1 MKALTKIA
9 ILACVL
15 AISAFSC
22 FANDSENPQRR
33 QKVGLVL
40 SGGGS
45 KGIAHIGVIKV
56 LEENNIPID
65 YVAGTSMGAIIGG
78 LYAAGYSPEEM
89 LDLITSKPF
98 AYWSTG
104 QIDPNY
110 VYYFA
115 AEQASPTMLTVPLNS
130 KRDSLE
136 RIKSAVPASLISPMP
151 MSFAF
156 MEMFSSPTAKSKGNF
171 DNLFVPYR
179 CVASDVKAK
188 HKVVLKDG
196 NLGDAIRASM
206 SFPLVFQP
214 TQIDTML
221 LYDGGLYDN
230 FPVDVMMETFHPDI
244 IIGVNVSVPDHG
256 PQTSL
261 MDQLENLV
269 IQARDNDLDPAD
281 GIKLSI
287 NLNEFSLLDFPKAD
301 QIYAIGRQHA
311 EEMIDSIKT
320 RVIDRV
326 PMAEVAKRRTTF
338 TKGAPKL
345 MFSSVSVEGG
355 TPQQN
360 RYLEYLFNSK
370 GLDTIT
376 LAEAHRAFYRAISP
390 GKLRD
395 FTPQSTFD
403 DSTRMF
409 RLHLRASVKDDFKL
423 GVGGYITSSTSSY
436 IFLSAGYSKL
446 SFSSLSTNIGAWVG
460 QSYLGAVLNSRLY
473 LRTPLPS
480 ALELQGVATRQKY
493 FETDYLFFEDK
504 SPSYVLDHQYFGRL
518 KIATAIGSLCNMEL
532 GVGYGYINDSFY
544 QPDMQLGYSSNREHS
559 RFGLAQ
565 AFIKF
570 ETNTLSDINYPTQGN
585 EFSATAMA
593 VSGSHTR
600 EYGNRRSNEV
610 RTSPQWLQIEGVA
623 RSYMSLGRHFALGIE
638 GDVMLS
644 TRKLLSDYYA
654 TIVAAPAFLPTP
666 TSSNFFN
673 SAFRSNSFIAAGL
686 VPIYKYNSNLS
697 ARLQTYCFL
706 PVRKI
711 DENQNG
717 EAYYSGWF
725 KDPQFFSELDVCYK
739 LPFATVT
746 AYCNYASSP
755 AHNWNVGISFG
766 IFLHAPD
773 FLR

>member
-1 MKALTKIA
+1 MKALMKIA
-9 ILACVL
+9 ILACTM
-15 AISAFSC
+15 AMSAFTC
-22 FANDSENPQRR
+22 FANESAEPRR

-65 YVAGTSMGAIIGG
+65 YVAGTSMGAIVGG

-115 AEQASPTMLTVPLNS
+115 TETPSPAMLTVPINS
-130 KRDSLE
+130 KRDSIE

-156 MEMFSSPTAKSKGNF
+156 MELFSKQTAQSGGNF
-171 DNLFVPYR
+171 DKLFVPYR

-188 HKVVLKDG
+188 HKVVLQDG
-196 NLGDAIRASM
+196 SLGDAIRASM

-214 TQIDTML
+214 TQIDTIL

-230 FPVDVMMETFHPDI
+230 FPVDVMVETFHPDI
-244 IIGVNVSVPDHG
+244 IIGVNVSVPEIG

-269 IQARDNDLDPAD
+269 IQARDNDLAPDL

-287 NLNEFSLLDFPKAD
+287 DLNEFSLLDFPKAD
-301 QIYAIGRQHA
+301 QIYQIGYEHA
-311 EEMIDSIKT
+311 ENMIDSIKG
-320 RVIDRV
+320 RVTDRV
-326 PMAEVAKRRTTF
+326 PMAQVAKRRKAF
-338 TKGAPKL
+338 KKDAPEL
-345 MFSSVSVEGG
+345 TFSSVSVEGG

-370 GLDTIT
+370 GADTIS

-390 GKLRD
+390 GKLRA

-403 DSTRMF
+403 DSTGMF
-409 RLHLRASVKDDFKL
+409 RLNLKASVKDDFKL

-446 SFSSLSTNIGAWVG
+446 SFSSLSTGVGAWIG

-480 ALELQGVATRQKY
+480 ALELEGVAFRQKY

-518 KIATAIGSLCNMEL
+518 KWACAIGSLCNMEA

-544 QPDMQLGYSSNREHS
+544 QPDLSLGYSSVRDHS
-559 RFGLAQ
+559 RYSLAQ
-565 AFIKF
+565 AFLKF
-570 ETNTLSDINYPTQGN
+570 ETNTLNDINYPIQGN
-585 EFSATAMA
+585 HFRATAMA
-593 VSGSHTR
+593 VTGSHTR
-600 EYGNRRSNEV
+600 QHGSRRASEV
-610 RTSPQWLQIEGVA
+610 KTSPQWLQIEGVA
-623 RSYMSLGRHFALGIE
+623 RSYMPLGRHFALGIE

-644 TRKLLSDYYA
+644 TRKLLNDYYA

-666 TSSNFFN
+666 SSSNFFN

-686 VPIYKYNSNLS
+686 VPIYKYNTNLS

-711 DENQNG
+711 DENVHG

-725 KDPQFFSELDVCYK
+725 KDPQFFGELDVCYK

-766 IFLHAPD
+766 IFLHAPQ

>member
-9 ILACVL
+9 ILACAL
-15 AISAFSC
+15 AVSAFTC
-22 FANDSENPQRR
+22 FAQDTAQPRR

-104 QIDPNY
+104 KIDPNY

-115 AEQASPTMLTVPLNS
+115 TESPSPAMLTVPITS

-136 RIKSAVPASLISPMP
+136 RVKSAVPASLISPMP

-156 MEMFSSPTAKSKGNF
+156 MELFSAQTAQSGGDF
-171 DNLFVPYR
+171 DNLFVPFR

-196 NLGDAIRASM
+196 RLGDAIRASM

-230 FPVDVMMETFHPDI
+230 FPVDVMVETFHPDI
-244 IIGVNVSVPDHG
+244 IIGVNVSVPDEG
-256 PQTSL
+256 PQTSF
-261 MDQLENLV
+261 MDQLDNLV
-269 IQARDNDLDPAD
+269 IQARDNNLAPEE

-287 NLNEFSLLDFPKAD
+287 DLNEFSLLDFPKAD
-301 QIYAIGRQHA
+301 QIYAIGYEHA
-311 EEMIDSIKT
+311 EEMIDSIKV

-326 PMAEVAKRRTTF
+326 PMAEVAKRREAF
-338 TKGAPKL
+338 KAESPKL
-345 MFSSVSVEGG
+345 TFSSVTVEGG

-370 GLDTIT
+370 GQDTIS
-376 LAEAHRAFYRAISP
+376 LNQAHRAFYRAISP

-395 FTPQSTFD
+395 FTPQSAYD
-403 DSTRMF
+403 DTTGLF
-409 RLHLRASVKDDFKL
+409 RLNLRASVKDDFKV
-423 GVGGYITSSTSSY
+423 GFGGYITSSTSSY

-446 SFSSLSTNIGAWVG
+446 SFSSLSTGVGAWLG
-460 QSYLGAVLNSRLY
+460 QSYFGAILNSRLY

-480 ALELQGVATRQKY
+480 ALELQAVASRQKY

-504 SPSYVLDHQYFGRL
+504 APSYILDHQYFGRL
-518 KIATAIGSLCNMEL
+518 KWATAIGSLCNMEL
-532 GVGYGYINDSFY
+532 GIGYGYLNDSFY
-544 QPDMQLGYSSNREHS
+544 QPDNSLGYSSTRDHS
-559 RFGLAQ
+559 RYGLAQ
-565 AFIKF
+565 VFLKF
-570 ETNTLSDINYPTQGN
+570 ETSTLSEINYPTQGN
-585 EFSATAMA
+585 LFRATAMA
-593 VSGSHTR
+593 VSGRHTR
-600 EYGNRRSNEV
+600 QYGNRRSAEV
-610 RTSPQWLQIEGVA
+610 KTSPQWLQIEGVA
-623 RSYMSLGRHFALGIE
+623 RSYLPLSRHFSLGIE

-666 TSSNFFN
+666 SSSNFFN
-673 SAFRSNSFIAAGL
+673 SAFRSNSFVAAGV
-686 VPIYKYNSNLS
+686 VPIYKYNTNIS
-697 ARLQTYCFL
+697 ARLQAYCFL

-711 DENQNG
+711 DENQQG

-725 KDPQFFSELDVCYK
+725 KDPKFFSEFDLCYS
-739 LPFATVT
+739 LPFATIT

-766 IFLHAPD
+766 IFLHAPE

>member
-9 ILACVL
+9 ILACAM
-15 AISAFSC
+15 AISAFTC
-22 FANDSENPQRR
+22 FANESTEPRR

-78 LYAAGYSPEEM
+78 LYAAGYSPDEM

-98 AYWSTG
+98 SYWSTG

-115 AEQASPTMLTVPLNS
+115 TETPSPAMLTVPINS
-130 KRDSLE
+130 KRDSIE

-156 MEMFSSPTAKSKGNF
+156 MELFSAQTAQSGGDF
-171 DNLFVPYR
+171 DNLFVPFR
-179 CVASDVKAK
+179 CVASDIKAK

-196 NLGDAIRASM
+196 RLGDAIRASM

-230 FPVDVMMETFHPDI
+230 FPVDVMVETFHPDI
-244 IIGVNVSVPDHG
+244 IIGVNVSVPDEG
-256 PQTSL
+256 PQTSF
-261 MDQLENLV
+261 MDQLDNLV
-269 IQARDNDLDPAD
+269 IQARDNNLAPED

-287 NLNEFSLLDFPKAD
+287 DLNEFSLLDFPKAD
-301 QIYAIGRQHA
+301 QIYAIGYEHA
-311 EEMIDSIKT
+311 EEMIDSIKV
-320 RVIDRV
+320 RVTDRV
-326 PMAEVAKRRTTF
+326 PMAEVAKRREAF
-338 TKGAPKL
+338 KSEAPKL
-345 MFSSVSVEGG
+345 TFSSVTVEGG

-370 GLDTIT
+370 GLDTIS
-376 LAEAHRAFYRAISP
+376 LDQAHRAFYRAISP
-390 GKLRD
+390 GKLRC
-395 FTPQSTFD
+395 FTPQSSYD
-403 DSTRMF
+403 DTTGLF
-409 RLHLRASVKDDFKL
+409 RLNLRASVKDDFKV
-423 GVGGYITSSTSSY
+423 GFGGYITSSTSSY

-446 SFSSLSTNIGAWVG
+446 SFSSLSTGVGAWLG
-460 QSYLGAVLNSRLY
+460 QSYFGAILNSRLY

-480 ALELQGVATRQKY
+480 ALELQGVASRQKY

-518 KIATAIGSLCNMEL
+518 KWACAIGSLCNMEL
-532 GVGYGYINDSFY
+532 GVGYGYLNDSFY
-544 QPDMQLGYSSNREHS
+544 EPDHNVGYSSKRDHS
-559 RFGLAQ
+559 RYSLAQ
-565 AFIKF
+565 VFLKF
-570 ETNTLSDINYPTQGN
+570 ETSTLSDINYPTQGN
-585 EFSATAMA
+585 LFRATAMV
-593 VSGSHTR
+593 VSGRHTR
-600 EYGNRRSNEV
+600 QYGNRRSTEV
-610 RTSPQWLQIEGVA
+610 KTTPQWLQIEGVA
-623 RSYMSLGRHFALGIE
+623 RSYLPISRHFTLGIE

-666 TSSNFFN
+666 SSSNFFN
-673 SAFRSNSFIAAGL
+673 SAFRSNSFVAAGV
-686 VPIYKYNSNLS
+686 VPIYKYNTNIS
-697 ARLQTYCFL
+697 ARLQAYCFL

-711 DENQNG
+711 AENQQG

-725 KDPQFFSELDVCYK
+725 KDPKFFTELDLCYS
-739 LPFATVT
+739 LPFATIT

-755 AHNWNVGISFG
+755 NHNWNVGISFG